1 MEVDLLIIVWQK
13 YLLKVFCIL
22 ILPLVMGFR
31 KYITAFMLVCIP
43 LMVVSQDKGITEKDQ
58 MKIQA
63 KKEKEKTKNAKQAE
77 KEMNKRHLDIQD
89 KKTRKRLKKNQKKS
103 QNQSHN
109 NREAFWSG
117 WFSRKR

>member
-1 MEVDLLIIVWQK
+1 
-13 YLLKVFCIL
+13 
-22 ILPLVMGFR
+22 MGFR
-31 KYITAFMLVCIP
+31 KYIAAFMLVCIP

-63 KKEKEKTKNAKQAE
+63 KKEKEKAKNAKQAE

-103 QNQSHN
+103 RNQSHN

-117 WFSRKR
+117 WFSRKRWSGLV